1 MSRVLNQLI
10 EAVLSFNIYL
20 RHVFIVFSG
29 TTISVLIPV
38 LVVPIL
44 TRLYTPE
51 DFGQYGFVYSI
62 GIILG
67 VFCTL
72 RYEHSIVIAR
82 NDREAQQAQRLC
94 ECLIVGINLFVFI
107 VIAGLQ
113 MGHFLFDLG
122 AWWCSWYIIIP
133 LVAASTAAFRVQT
146 LLANRRE
153 SYKFVSKIKVLQGL
167 MITFFSVCFGLIGP
181 IPHGMVWAF
190 VLGYAICTVLLQQKN
205 KNNLAIR
212 KKDLLRIAKRY
223 INFPRFSLPAEL
235 INNTT
240 VRYPLI
246 IFPFLFGNEVAGF
259 LTLAYRIVAIPARFV
274 STAVAEVF
282 FQRASKEMR
291 EKNQC
296 RHLFLFTSAFLA
308 VISILGFGILYFS
321 LDLVFNIF
329 FESNW
334 EATSTYIKIL
344 IPLFA
349 VNFVVSPLSTMIYIT
364 EKQTWDLYWQTF
376 YLFMISISTISA
388 WFFYGSLESV
398 LSSLVYAAIISYII
412 YYILFF
418 ILTKEKQIKKRATQQ
433 EYASS

>member
-1 MSRVLNQLI
+1 M
-10 EAVLSFNIYL
+10 LSFNMYL

-29 TTISVLIPV
+29 TTISVLIPII
-38 LVVPIL
+38 VVPVL

-94 ECLIVGINLFVFI
+94 EFLIISINLFVFI

-113 MGHFLFDLG
+113 MGHFVFHLG
-122 AWWCSWYIIIP
+122 EWWCSWYIIIP
-133 LVAASTAAFRVQT
+133 LIAASTAAFRVQT

-153 SYKFVSKIKVLQGL
+153 CFKLVSKVKVIQGL
-167 MITFFSVCFGLIGP
+167 LITFLSVFFGLIGP
-181 IPHGMVWAF
+181 LPHGMIWAF
-190 VLGYAICTVLLQQKN
+190 ILGYTICTALLQQQN
-205 KNNLAIR
+205 KNTLPIR
-212 KKDLLRIAKRY
+212 KKDLFKLAKRY
-223 INFPRFSLPAEL
+223 VNFPRFSLPAEL

-240 VRYPLI
+240 IRYPLI
-246 IFPFLFGNEVAGF
+246 IFPILFGNEVAGF

-296 RHLFLFTSAFLA
+296 RHLFLFTSVFLA
-308 VISILGFGILYFS
+308 AISILGFGVLYFS
-321 LDLVFNIF
+321 LDLAFNIV

-334 EATSTYIKIL
+334 KATSTYIKIL

-349 VNFVVSPLSTMIYIT
+349 VNFIVSPLSTMIYVT
-364 EKQTWDLYWQTF
+364 EKQTWDLYWQSF
-376 YLFMISISTISA
+376 YLFMISISTMSA
-388 WFFYGSLESV
+388 WFFYRNLESV
-398 LSSLVYAAIISYII
+398 LSSLVYAGIISYVV
-412 YYILFF
+412 YYILLFV
-418 ILTKEKQIKKRATQQ
+418 LTKEKQIHKTVTQ
-433 EYASS
+433 EECINS